1 MIIPFQN
8 FIELIQQL
16 GKHDLTTFEDNVF
29 PSGNYLKQRSSHYK
43 PNELDYI
50 NRVSQTGSVNPDLV
64 NR

>member
-16 GKHDLTTFEDNVF
+16 GKHDLTTFEDNAF

-43 PNELDYI
+43 PN
-50 NRVSQTGSVNPDLV
+50 
-64 NR
+64 